1 MTPITNRI
9 ATLAAA
15 AVVLSTMAF
24 GQTKTMKAEIP
35 FAFSTPSGTLPAGA
49 YIVTD
54 ESRNNDSHIAALHN
68 ANSKKVVLVLG
79 TQKDYYKKGDSA
91 ILFRC
96 GDKGCALSG
105 IRTADGTVSYN
116 APRQSKHDK
125 EVALV
130 AVPVQSVKAD

>member
-1 MTPITNRI
+1 MKPITNRI

-15 AVVLSTMAF
+15 AVVLSTMAY
-24 GQTKTMKAEIP
+24 GQTNTMKAEIP
-35 FAFSTPSGTLPAGA
+35 FAFSTPSGKLPAGA
-49 YIVTD
+49 YVVTD
-54 ESRNNDSHIAALHN
+54 ESKTSGSHIAALHS

-91 ILFRC
+91 ILFLC
-96 GDKGCALSG
+96 GEKGCALSG

-116 APRQSKHDK
+116 VPRQSKHDK